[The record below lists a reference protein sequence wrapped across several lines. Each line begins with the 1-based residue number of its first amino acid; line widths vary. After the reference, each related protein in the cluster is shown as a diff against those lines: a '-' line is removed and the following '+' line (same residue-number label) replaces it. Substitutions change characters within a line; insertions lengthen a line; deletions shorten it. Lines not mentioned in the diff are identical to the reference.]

1 MINYIQYS
9 KIPKNS
15 HFKDRLG
22 LAFGVE
28 IRFPF
33 LEHFLVEE
41 GLKLNEDQLFDLVK
55 EKYFKKYF

>member
-1 MINYIQYS
+1 MS
-9 KIPKNS
+9 KITNCVSTYNNYNYLKLLIKSVRKNS

-33 LEHFLVEE
+33 LEHYLEHFRI
-41 GLKLNEDQLFDLVK
+41 LNK
-55 EKYFKKYF
+55 I